1 MPLLLLLALLLMTA
15 CGPGA
20 DVSTGREAYLAYGC
34 AACHGVDGNGNGPA
48 AALSAFPPRDLRD
61 RDSFSGSKTVEGMAS
76 TIAFGIADGRTGMP
90 AYPDIPKRERMA
102 MAEYILSL
110 EPPPPGI
117 AIERAWAGE
126 SNPAWNIAAAYF
138 ELANR
143 TDAPIA
149 LVGATSPAARVVEIH
164 ETSRSADGV
173 MSMKQVDRVVAEAR
187 QRVRLGPGGTHL
199 MLIDVNRE
207 LRSGDQVELDLTF
220 SDRSTRKVV
229 ARVQAGTREQPST
242 EVATAAA
249 AAVAASTSDLT
260 LVDQHGRPFR
270 FSSLRGKR
278 ALLFFGYTHCPDAC
292 PTLLSKISRAYREA
306 GADAREIPTLF
317 VSVDPRDTPVVL
329 DRYLE
334 YFKAVPAIGL
344 TGSKAQ
350 LDAVV
355 ARFGARYE
363 IRDSG
368 SAAGPLVDH
377 TLKIYLLNR
386 AGAVEQSF
394 DPGASASQ
402 LAKAMVND

>member
-1 MPLLLLLALLLMTA
+1 MTA

-34 AACHGVDGNGNGPA
+34 AACHGVDGDGNGPA
-48 AALSAFPPRDLRD
+48 SALSAFPPRDLRD
-61 RDSFSGSKTVEGMAS
+61 RDSFSGAKTVEGMAS

-110 EPPPPGI
+110 KPPPPGV

-138 ELANR
+138 ELVNR
-143 TDAPIA
+143 TDTPIA

-164 ETSRSADGV
+164 ETSRGDDGV
-173 MSMKQVDRVVAEAR
+173 MSMKQVERVVAEPR

-199 MLIDVNRE
+199 MLVDTNRD
-207 LRSGDQVELDLTF
+207 LRAGEQVELQLTF
-220 SDRSTRKVV
+220 SDRSTRKVL
-229 ARVQAGTREQPST
+229 ARVQAGTREQPQTTASAPAAP
-242 EVATAAA
+242 ATAA
-249 AAVAASTSDLT
+249 STNDLT
-260 LVDQHGRPFR
+260 LIDDEGRPFR

-292 PTLLSKISRAYREA
+292 PTLLSKISRAYRDA
-306 GADAREIPTLF
+306 GADARDIPTLF
-317 VSVDPRDTPVVL
+317 VSVDPRDTPEVL

-344 TGSKAQ
+344 TGSKAEI
-350 LDAVV
+350 DAVV
-355 ARFGARYE
+355 ARFGARYQ

-377 TLKIYLLNR
+377 TLKIYLLDR
-386 AGAVEQSF
+386 AGAVERSF
-394 DPGASASQ
+394 DPAASASE
-402 LAKAMVND
+402 LAKAMVD